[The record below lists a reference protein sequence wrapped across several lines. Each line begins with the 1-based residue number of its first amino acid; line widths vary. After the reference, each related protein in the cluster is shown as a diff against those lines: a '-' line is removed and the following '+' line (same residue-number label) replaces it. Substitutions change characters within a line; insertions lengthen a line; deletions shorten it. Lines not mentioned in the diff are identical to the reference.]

1 MNLVVLALGL
11 HIAARPPTRCTVSM
25 RAKDTLEAADAEES
39 AALNEAAAAA
49 GALARSAETLAAT
62 RAAAE
67 ERLAALRTELDAGG
81 ALAKAMESAGS
92 GSPPKKV
99 AKALKKPKG
108 SLAIVPEGVPI
119 DAASLGGI
127 DLDDPAYISE
137 SSRDGNAAAVC
148 VRVSGPSMLTADAL
162 AATVAEQETARG
174 DFPGPLPVISR
185 DDVVDTLQL
194 AKAKA
199 DGAGAVVLNVVL
211 NGAEK
216 TKELFDQARN
226 SSAQF
231 LRRNSF
237 PRNFLTPQSS
247 APQAGGLGLEAIVR
261 VADAAELTAAVD
273 MGAAI
278 VCIGDCALPTAVELL
293 GQLPD
298 GVVSVCDVELPDVRG
313 AWAVRDEKFNAMIC
327 GKGLLEVCARDRI
340 PPAAVIKAMNSKG
353 SVKFG
358 LGMQKGRMEGAKEQL
373 GTLSM

>member
-25 RAKDTLEAADAEES
+25 RAKDTLEAADAEEA

-127 DLDDPAYISE
+127 DLDDPAYIGE

-231 LRRNSF
+231 FARNSY
-237 PRNFLTPQSS
+237 RAFLAPQFSDAPLPLLCRRAASASRRSS
-247 APQAGGLGLEAIVR
+247 ASPTPPSSPPRWTWAPRSCAS
-261 VADAAELTAAVD
+261 ATARCPPPSSSSAS
-273 MGAAI
+273 
-278 VCIGDCALPTAVELL
+278 CQTA
-293 GQLPD
+293 
-298 GVVSVCDVELPDVRG
+298 S
-313 AWAVRDEKFNAMIC
+313 
-327 GKGLLEVCARDRI
+327 
-340 PPAAVIKAMNSKG
+340 
-353 SVKFG
+353 
-358 LGMQKGRMEGAKEQL
+358 
-373 GTLSM
+373 

>member
-92 GSPPKKV
+92 GSAPKKV

-127 DLDDPAYISE
+127 DLDDPAYIGE

-231 LRRNSF
+231 LSRNSC
-237 PRNFLTPQSS
+237 
-247 APQAGGLGLEAIVR
+247 GAI
-261 VADAAELTAAVD
+261 
-273 MGAAI
+273 
-278 VCIGDCALPTAVELL
+278 
-293 GQLPD
+293 
-298 GVVSVCDVELPDVRG
+298 
-313 AWAVRDEKFNAMIC
+313 F
-327 GKGLLEVCARDRI
+327 
-340 PPAAVIKAMNSKG
+340 
-353 SVKFG
+353 
-358 LGMQKGRMEGAKEQL
+358 
-373 GTLSM
+373 

>member
-1 MNLVVLALGL
+1 LFDTIARKRICVVVGPSQLNSELTEDRAPRRPRQLAMNLVVLALGL

-25 RAKDTLEAADAEES
+25 RAKDTLEAADAEEA

-108 SLAIVPEGVPI
+108 SLAIVPEGVPV
-119 DAASLGGI
+119 DAMSLGGI
-127 DLDDPAYISE
+127 DLDDPAYIGE

-231 LRRNSF
+231 FARNSY
-237 PRNFLTPQSS
+237 RAFLAPQFSDAPLPLLCRRAASASRRSS
-247 APQAGGLGLEAIVR
+247 ASPTPPSSPPRWTWAPRSCAS
-261 VADAAELTAAVD
+261 ATARCPPPSSSSAS
-273 MGAAI
+273 
-278 VCIGDCALPTAVELL
+278 CQTA
-293 GQLPD
+293 
-298 GVVSVCDVELPDVRG
+298 S
-313 AWAVRDEKFNAMIC
+313 
-327 GKGLLEVCARDRI
+327 
-340 PPAAVIKAMNSKG
+340 
-353 SVKFG
+353 
-358 LGMQKGRMEGAKEQL
+358 
-373 GTLSM
+373 